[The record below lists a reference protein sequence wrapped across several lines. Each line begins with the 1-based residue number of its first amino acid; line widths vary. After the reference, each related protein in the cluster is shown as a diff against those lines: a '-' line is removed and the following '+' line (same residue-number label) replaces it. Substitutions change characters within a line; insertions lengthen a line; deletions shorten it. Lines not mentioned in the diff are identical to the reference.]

1 MRLLYQSVFLIFLS
15 LTISCNNTAQTTE
28 SMGPDEFEKA
38 IQQKNVQLLDT
49 RTTGEYRGS
58 HIEGSLQ
65 ADWLNEEE
73 FISRTAHLDKSK
85 PVYVYCQTG
94 SRSAAAADYLRE
106 KGFKEVVNLK
116 GGMSA
121 WRRAGKPAVADDPAK
136 KQTSY
141 QEYETLTKTASL
153 VLVDFGAEWCPP
165 CKKMEPVLN
174 AFVQEQGTKVKLLK
188 MDGGNEIAL
197 MQSLKVEALPTF
209 ILYNNG
215 KETKRLQ
222 GVMTKEELEAWV
234 K

>member
-1 MRLLYQSVFLIFLS
+1 MKILYQSVFLVFLS
-15 LTISCNNTAQTTE
+15 LTISCNNTAQTKG
-28 SMGPDEFEKA
+28 SLGPEEYETALK
-38 IQQKNVQLLDT
+38 QNKVQLLDT
-49 RTTGEYRGS
+49 RTAGEYRGS
-58 HIEGSLQ
+58 HIEGALQ

-73 FISRTAHLDKSK
+73 FASRTAHLDKSK
-85 PVYVYCQTG
+85 PVYVYCQSG
-94 SRSAAAADYLRE
+94 ARAAEAANYLRE
-106 KGFKEVVNLK
+106 KGFTEVVNLK

-121 WRRAGKPAVADDPAK
+121 WRRAGKPTVADDPAK
-136 KQTSY
+136 KQTSFT
-141 QEYETLTKTASL
+141 EYEALTQTAGL

-174 AFVQEQGTKVKLLK
+174 AFMQEQGAKVKLVK

-215 KETKRLQ
+215 KESKRLQ
-222 GVMTKEELEAWV
+222 GVMTKEELDAWV